1 MANKEVRI
9 YGAFYVAIIVVIII
23 GTSLAE
29 FFVLCCVLACKLS
42 SKVERHESTKLNC
55 NFLIADCC

>member
-9 YGAFYVAIIVVIII
+9 YGAFDVAIIVVIII

-29 FFVLCCVLACKLS
+29 FFVLC
-42 SKVERHESTKLNC
+42 
-55 NFLIADCC
+55 